1 MTANWIWQQQG
12 WPHFCWQNEP
22 LRAAQRN
29 LGLLLGTHCAHG
41 STLAQQ
47 AQALDTLL
55 ANILASSAIEDER
68 LNAQSVRSSLAR
80 LLALSQE
87 GVSEEQP
94 YPISGRSEGLA
105 AMMLDAIDNQHQP
118 LTLERLLQWHH
129 WLFIAEDWT
138 LQPVLVGQLRG
149 EEPMQVVSG
158 RLDRP
163 TVHFEAPPRQ
173 GLELALDAFIDWF
186 NASLNDTSQ
195 DPLLRAAICHLWFVT
210 LHPFDDGNGRITRAL
225 TDLALSQ
232 ADSQSIVSAAKS
244 AYLPSLY

>member
-1 MTANWIWQQQG
+1 MPANWIWQQQG
-12 WPHFCWQNEP
+12 WPHFCWQDEP
-22 LRAAQRN
+22 LQPRLRAAQRN

-80 LLALSQE
+80 RL

-94 YPISGRSEGLA
+94 YPISDRSEGLA
-105 AMMLDAIDNQHQP
+105 AMMLDAIDNRHQS

-138 LQPVLVGQLRG
+138 LQLANNIMSIGQ
-149 EEPMQVVSG
+149 
-158 RLDRP
+158 
-163 TVHFEAPPRQ
+163 
-173 GLELALDAFIDWF
+173 
-186 NASLNDTSQ
+186 
-195 DPLLRAAICHLWFVT
+195 
-210 LHPFDDGNGRITRAL
+210 
-225 TDLALSQ
+225 
-232 ADSQSIVSAAKS
+232 
-244 AYLPSLY
+244 

>member
-1 MTANWIWQQQG
+1 MTAHWIWQQQG
-12 WPHFCWQNEP
+12 WPHFCWQDEP
-22 LRAAQRN
+22 LQPRLRVAQRN

-47 AQALDTLL
+47 DQALDTLL

-94 YPISGRSEGLA
+94 YPILDHSEGLA
-105 AMMLDAIDNQHQP
+105 AMMLDAIDNRHQP

-129 WLFIAEDWT
+129 WLFPAADWT
-138 LQPVLVGQLRG
+138 LQPVRISQLRGVSQLRG

-158 RLDRP
+158 RLERP
-163 TVHFEAPPRQ
+163 TVHF
-173 GLELALDAFIDWF
+173 IDDF
-186 NASLNDTSQ
+186 YS
-195 DPLLRAAICHLWFVT
+195 
-210 LHPFDDGNGRITRAL
+210 
-225 TDLALSQ
+225 
-232 ADSQSIVSAAKS
+232 
-244 AYLPSLY
+244 